1 MAEQEV
7 CQKGATGLRVQ
18 RVCPCQILSSRPM
31 EQSAGQVYAVRSPA
45 LDLAASRSGRLAA
58 WVLGRIHDLVQ
69 RMTCHVDLLGTSGH
83 ACAQSTLFQILS
95 AHDVWIVNGKLPSH
109 RSTVTHKGVERRF
122 LLGYEQLVGFCSG
135 LLSLNL

>member
-58 WVLGRIHDLVQ
+58 WGLGRIHDLVQ
-69 RMTCHVDLLGTSGH
+69 RMTCHVDLLGTSGRV
-83 ACAQSTLFQILS
+83 S
-95 AHDVWIVNGKLPSH
+95 V
-109 RSTVTHKGVERRF
+109 RSI
-122 LLGYEQLVGFCSG
+122 
-135 LLSLNL
+135 